1 MRVINLVVRAG
12 GRVRYASVPS
22 TDSSVLV
29 RVERSVRW
37 ILERYRSPATRALV
51 NKARSA
57 AARLLAPPD
66 VPSRSAT
73 GKPSIPPSP
82 SKSDE
87 GLARVSAAV
96 ARRDL
101 NLVDSLLA
109 RLEDME
115 ANESDPDALAQLY
128 QLDHL
133 AARLRRNAE
142 NLRILAGHDA
152 GSRPGAPSIIDV
164 IRAAMSS
171 IEHYRRIEIDRVA
184 ALAVVSSVADDLSR
198 LLAELLDNATRYS
211 PPMSKVNVSAH
222 LTEQGSILIQ
232 IEDAGHPL
240 PVDQLRALNAQLS
253 QDGPEGGSVDQM
265 GLAVV
270 HRLAAKHGIQ
280 VSLDSSATRGTAT
293 TVLLPPNLG
302 CDVPAK
308 PWFADTPMMKIPQPA
323 PAPVGAQTSPPPT
336 LAPQGQPPSSSRM
349 TRNGLPRRVPQSLR
363 EFGAFP
369 ASVPSPRNDPDTHR
383 TQADLSGGREQLIAD
398 ISDFSDGEQA
408 ARQQRPAGKPRKTT

>member
-1 MRVINLVVRAG
+1 MRVINLVVRTGA
-12 GRVRYASVPS
+12 RVRYASVPT
-22 TDSSVLV
+22 TDSSILV
-29 RVERSVRW
+29 RVERGVRW

-66 VPSRSAT
+66 VPSQSAT

-87 GLARVSAAV
+87 GLGRVSAAV

-198 LLAELLDNATRYS
+198 LLA
-211 PPMSKVNVSAH
+211 
-222 LTEQGSILIQ
+222 
-232 IEDAGHPL
+232 
-240 PVDQLRALNAQLS
+240 
-253 QDGPEGGSVDQM
+253 
-265 GLAVV
+265 
-270 HRLAAKHGIQ
+270 
-280 VSLDSSATRGTAT
+280 
-293 TVLLPPNLG
+293 
-302 CDVPAK
+302 
-308 PWFADTPMMKIPQPA
+308 
-323 PAPVGAQTSPPPT
+323 
-336 LAPQGQPPSSSRM
+336 
-349 TRNGLPRRVPQSLR
+349 
-363 EFGAFP
+363 
-369 ASVPSPRNDPDTHR
+369 
-383 TQADLSGGREQLIAD
+383 
-398 ISDFSDGEQA
+398 
-408 ARQQRPAGKPRKTT
+408 